1 MRKLALAAAALGLLG
16 ATSLTPV
23 YAASTD
29 AGYATDLSS
38 AGKASKKKMKRS
50 KAKGGMS
57 ALVSDDLSAARKSSK
72 KKMKRSK
79 MKGGMSALVSDDL
92 SAARKSSK
100 KKMKRSGKKGG
111 MSSVITYRIAA

>member
-38 AGKASKKKMKRS
+38 AGKASKKRMKRS
-50 KAKGGMS
+50 KARGGMS
-57 ALVSDDLSAARKSSK
+57 ALVSDDLSAARKSK
-72 KKMKRSK
+72 RKMKRSK
-79 MKGGMSALVSDDL
+79 MKGGMSTLVSQDL
-92 SAARKSSK
+92 SAAKRAKKASKSKGLSK
-100 KKMKRSGKKGG
+100 RAAI
-111 MSSVITYRIAA
+111 VYRIAA